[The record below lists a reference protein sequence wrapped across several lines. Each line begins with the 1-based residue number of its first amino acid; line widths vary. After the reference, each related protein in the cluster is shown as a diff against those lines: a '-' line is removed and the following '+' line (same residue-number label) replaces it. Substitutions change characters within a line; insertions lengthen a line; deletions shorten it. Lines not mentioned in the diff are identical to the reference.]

1 MYQKEG
7 DGAEERPARGPCRQE
22 GGAEW
27 QEVAVAGARGVERF
41 V

>member
-1 MYQKEG
+1 MNKKEG
-7 DGAEERPARGPCRQE
+7 GGAEERPARGPCRQE
-22 GGAEW
+22 GDAEW

>member
-7 DGAEERPARGPCRQE
+7 DGAAERPARGPCRQE

-27 QEVAVAGARGVERF
+27 QEVAVAGAPWG
-41 V
+41 